1 MNLNYLVGLL
11 CFIFWIVALVNCI
24 KGDGSNKVLWVVL
37 IILLPFL
44 GTILYFLL
52 GRGRAIIRG

>member
-11 CFIFWIVALVNCI
+11 CFIFWIVALVDCL
-24 KGDGSNKVLWVVL
+24 KGNSPSKVAWIIA

-44 GTILYFLL
+44 GTILYFVF
-52 GRGRAIIRG
+52 GRSSARA